1 VLRAQLHSVSIVS
14 TNLRP
19 STCPRRM
26 PAARSATASTRT
38 FTAKSAQDICLSCVY
53 AYVCVR
59 MRACE
64 PTGPPLPHTPPWLPP
79 ASARCLAPA
88 RVSPSTVVALSTS
101 LPLSLSLAR
110 SRSHSLAISLAISGS
125 LSFALSRS
133 LARSLARSPC
143 LAHAKLLTH

>member
-110 SRSHSLAISLAISGS
+110 S
-125 LSFALSRS
+125 
-133 LARSLARSPC
+133 LARPASRTRNYLRTERERHTQRHMQAPASTW
-143 LAHAKLLTH
+143 HIDY